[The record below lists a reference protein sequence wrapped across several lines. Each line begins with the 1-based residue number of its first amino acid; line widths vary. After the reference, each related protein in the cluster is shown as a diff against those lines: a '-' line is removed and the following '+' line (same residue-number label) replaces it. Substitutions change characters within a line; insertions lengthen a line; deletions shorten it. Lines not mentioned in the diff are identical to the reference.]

1 VRNVTDSPQTG
12 GWEKNISLRVIRST
26 TAILEERKK
35 KKEVERTRNV
45 SLIISQLVINLTSN
59 NNVQT
64 HNEIRYL
71 SQINY

>member
-35 KKEVERTRNV
+35 EKEGERGKERAMC
-45 SLIISQLVINLTSN
+45 LL
-59 NNVQT
+59 
-64 HNEIRYL
+64 
-71 SQINY
+71 